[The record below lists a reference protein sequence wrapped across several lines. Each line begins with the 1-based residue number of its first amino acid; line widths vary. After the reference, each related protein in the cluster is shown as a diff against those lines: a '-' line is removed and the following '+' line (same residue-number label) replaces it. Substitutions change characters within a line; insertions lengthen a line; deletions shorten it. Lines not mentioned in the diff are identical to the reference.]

1 MRAEYPTI
9 EELKDGVKKAEE
21 AVASAAK
28 RRDFANAASL
38 QLELGNAKERL
49 EEALLEE
56 EDTSLEGTGQNE
68 DECNL
73 QIDGID
79 SRADLENELKDLHA
93 QIDDAISK
101 KNFKLASEL
110 QSKLNEREKLR
121 QLFPTVE
128 ELEKELGNANASLED
143 AIASKNFES
152 AAKWNEKISEIE
164 KKIEA
169 EKQKTDSI
177 ANTSI
182 GGSTQV
188 TGLDGKE
195 IMLESRRAL
204 ETEIKTHV
212 SMQANEISSKNF
224 AKAQE
229 IQAFID
235 RLESLRGSFLTASEL
250 RILISEKKEAMD
262 MAIYEKKFADA
273 ETIDKEISSLTLK
286 LKKETES
293 DHIDAIGNSGLS
305 QNNMPRIIP
314 MKPVIKAKVVTKVA
328 KPTVSVSSVG
338 SFKSLDTKKKTERKK
353 IKDHRQVAKLR
364 PKKPLISSVGDS
376 VLSVTQML
384 ATKRGSASLVI
395 SDEGGLAGIITD
407 TDITRRLVAK
417 QLDSSSTSISKVMTP
432 NPTCVS
438 LSDSAMDAMSTMV
451 ENHFRHLPVVD
462 DKGGVVGLLDIAKCL
477 NDAISK
483 LEKSDSKSGNVA
495 QDALNQVM
503 QAQGAQGAQA
513 AALQAL
519 LAPLMSQAFGS
530 QVSPSLRSL
539 LPGKPNTVVHPTT
552 SVYEAGMKMAESRKA
567 ALIVEDGKLV
577 GIFGFKDMMTRVV
590 AKELPMNIT
599 QISAVM
605 TPNPE
610 SVSPEMTV
618 LEALQ
623 TMHENKFLT
632 LPVCEENG
640 TVVGVVNVMDVIYGC
655 GGADGWRSIFST
667 TLDLDDLSDEASII
681 SRKGYSIRSGQS
693 SKHKVGTSK
702 ADSTGAQSDRC
713 SVPKLR
719 PKKSSTGTPSDHRSV
734 AKLRPKKP
742 LISSVG
748 DSVLSVTQML
758 ATKRGSASLVIS
770 DEGGLAGI
778 ITDTDITRRL
788 VAKQLD
794 SSSTSISKV
803 MTPNPTCVSLSDS
816 AMDAMSTM
824 VENHFRH
831 LPVVDDKGGVV
842 GLLDIAKCLNDA
854 ISKLEKSDSKS
865 GNVAQDAL
873 NQVMQA
879 QGAQGAQA
887 AALQA
892 LLAPLMSQAFGSQ
905 VSPSLRS
912 LLPGKPNTVVH
923 PTTSVYEAGMKMAES
938 RKAAL
943 IVEDGKLVGIF
954 GFKDMMTRVVA
965 KELPMNI
972 TQISAVMTPNPESV
986 SPEMTVLEALQTMHE
1001 NKFLT
1006 LPVCEENG
1014 TVVGVVNVMDVIY
1027 GCGGA
1032 DGWRS
1037 IFSTALDLDDLSDEA
1052 SLISRKANSSKKGQS
1067 IISKS
1072 SAKSKNPGKTVQS
1085 LRPKK
1090 SIIASIDDSIL
1101 AVTKTLA
1108 INRSDAAVL
1117 VDSEGQLKGI
1127 ITDTDIT
1134 RRVVAKGVDVNGTSV
1149 SKVMTQNPKCVNENE
1164 SAMDAMV
1171 LMIENK
1177 FRHIPVVN
1185 EQNVVG
1191 TLEIAKCLNDAVSK
1205 LEGSASAKPNAAEAM
1220 MKKVI
1225 ESRDGADT
1233 AALQAILYP
1242 LLSDAF
1248 GAESSIP
1255 SLGTITRDS
1264 SPAIVSPE
1272 TSVFDAAHVMA
1283 EKRKAALIVM
1293 DGQLIGIF
1301 GFKDMMTRVV
1311 AAELD
1316 QTSTTVS

>member
-1 MRAEYPTI
+1 
-9 EELKDGVKKAEE
+9 
-21 AVASAAK
+21 
-28 RRDFANAASL
+28 
-38 QLELGNAKERL
+38 
-49 EEALLEE
+49 
-56 EDTSLEGTGQNE
+56 
-68 DECNL
+68 
-73 QIDGID
+73 
-79 SRADLENELKDLHA
+79 
-93 QIDDAISK
+93 
-101 KNFKLASEL
+101 
-110 QSKLNEREKLR
+110 
-121 QLFPTVE
+121 
-128 ELEKELGNANASLED
+128 
-143 AIASKNFES
+143 
-152 AAKWNEKISEIE
+152 
-164 KKIEA
+164 
-169 EKQKTDSI
+169 
-177 ANTSI
+177 
-182 GGSTQV
+182 
-188 TGLDGKE
+188 
-195 IMLESRRAL
+195 
-204 ETEIKTHV
+204 
-212 SMQANEISSKNF
+212 
-224 AKAQE
+224 
-229 IQAFID
+229 
-235 RLESLRGSFLTASEL
+235 
-250 RILISEKKEAMD
+250 
-262 MAIYEKKFADA
+262 
-273 ETIDKEISSLTLK
+273 
-286 LKKETES
+286 
-293 DHIDAIGNSGLS
+293 
-305 QNNMPRIIP
+305 
-314 MKPVIKAKVVTKVA
+314 VA

-483 LEKSDSKSGNVA
+483 LEKSDSKSGSVA

-640 TVVGVVNVMDVIYGC
+640 TVVGVVNVMDVI
-655 GGADGWRSIFST
+655 
-667 TLDLDDLSDEASII
+667 
-681 SRKGYSIRSGQS
+681 
-693 SKHKVGTSK
+693 H
-702 ADSTGAQSDRC
+702 
-713 SVPKLR
+713 
-719 PKKSSTGTPSDHRSV
+719 
-734 AKLRPKKP
+734 
-742 LISSVG
+742 
-748 DSVLSVTQML
+748 
-758 ATKRGSASLVIS
+758 
-770 DEGGLAGI
+770 
-778 ITDTDITRRL
+778 
-788 VAKQLD
+788 
-794 SSSTSISKV
+794 
-803 MTPNPTCVSLSDS
+803 
-816 AMDAMSTM
+816 
-824 VENHFRH
+824 
-831 LPVVDDKGGVV
+831 
-842 GLLDIAKCLNDA
+842 
-854 ISKLEKSDSKS
+854 
-865 GNVAQDAL
+865 
-873 NQVMQA
+873 
-879 QGAQGAQA
+879 
-887 AALQA
+887 
-892 LLAPLMSQAFGSQ
+892 
-905 VSPSLRS
+905 
-912 LLPGKPNTVVH
+912 
-923 PTTSVYEAGMKMAES
+923 
-938 RKAAL
+938 
-943 IVEDGKLVGIF
+943 
-954 GFKDMMTRVVA
+954 
-965 KELPMNI
+965 
-972 TQISAVMTPNPESV
+972 
-986 SPEMTVLEALQTMHE
+986 
-1001 NKFLT
+1001 
-1006 LPVCEENG
+1006 
-1014 TVVGVVNVMDVIY
+1014 

-1316 QTSTTVS
+1316 QTSTTVSMVMTPDPEVAEPNMTAIEALKMMHDNRFLTLPVCEEDGSVTGIVDVMDLIHACGGADHWRSIFEVALQVDDTTMATESVVTPIKSELPTIRVAKDTPMVSSQAIPANIPSTLEFQKGNLDFDETTLKLDSASAEGGYTGYATFKVQDPDGHTHRIRSSTRIAALRKSLAAKLKGRAYCEKNLSLKYFDEEGDAILISTDEDLVEAVNLARTTSRESKFIVKLIAEEEKGDFTLPDPMILAGIGAAIVGGIAVLALTLGSRQQSASRY